1 MLLMVFQYNA
11 GGGGGFREEIEIEC
25 DRRDISTRDS
35 TVAHT
40 DL

>member
-1 MLLMVFQYNA
+1 MQGA
-11 GGGGGFREEIEIEC
+11 GGGFREEIEIEC